1 MAKDESQKTDRAA
14 AAGKAASAVV
24 ADGDPALTERLQTLT
39 ERSHKIWMRSL
50 DRAIDDMT
58 TLRPDPLN
66 ATPAIARLAYSYM
79 EHPAK
84 AAEAAV
90 AYWSAQADL
99 WLNVWQ
105 KSLGSAHVEP
115 VRPPARSDKRF
126 KHDAWQNNPFLDY
139 VKQAYLLTGD
149 WLMERV
155 RGADD
160 LSVHD
165 RKKLDLVLRN
175 FVEAHAPSNFAALN
189 PDVLEATI
197 EEKGQNL
204 LRGIEHLMRDIET
217 GDGVLRIRQT
227 DLEAFHVGDN
237 VANAPG
243 TVVFENDVMQLIQYA
258 PATETVLERPLLIV
272 PPWINKFYILDL
284 NEKKSMVRWL
294 TSQGHTVFLVSW
306 VNPTERQREETWA
319 SYMQKGV
326 LTAVEKAL
334 EESGADKLNIVGY
347 CIGGTM
353 LGTSLCYLAAKGDDR
368 LASATFFTTQ
378 LEFSDA
384 GELQAFVDEEVV
396 EGIKPVVEEH
406 GFLSSE
412 NMFNAFNCLRST
424 DLIWS
429 FVVNNYLLGKGN
441 FPFDLLYW
449 NSDSTAMPGKV
460 HVEYLDTFYNKNLL
474 AEGKM
479 ALDGVPLDPKKVTL
493 PCYHVATVEDHI
505 APADS
510 VFRGAKLLGGRQ
522 HRFILAGSGH
532 IAGVVNPP
540 AAGKYQ
546 YWTKSGMKG
555 TSLGDWREGTTETAG
570 SWWPDWHEWLAKKA
584 GAQVEAREPGR
595 VLGRIEPAP
604 GRYVRRRADA

>member
-14 AAGKAASAVV
+14 AAGKAASALV
-24 ADGDPALTERLQTLT
+24 ADGNPALTERLQTLT

-243 TVVFENDVMQLIQYA
+243 MVVFENDVLQLIQYA
-258 PATETVLERPLLIV
+258 PTTETVFERPLLIV

-306 VNPTERQREETWA
+306 VNPTERQREETWT

-326 LTAVEKAL
+326 L
-334 EESGADKLNIVGY
+334 
-347 CIGGTM
+347 
-353 LGTSLCYLAAKGDDR
+353 
-368 LASATFFTTQ
+368 
-378 LEFSDA
+378 
-384 GELQAFVDEEVV
+384 
-396 EGIKPVVEEH
+396 
-406 GFLSSE
+406 
-412 NMFNAFNCLRST
+412 
-424 DLIWS
+424 
-429 FVVNNYLLGKGN
+429 
-441 FPFDLLYW
+441 
-449 NSDSTAMPGKV
+449 
-460 HVEYLDTFYNKNLL
+460 
-474 AEGKM
+474 
-479 ALDGVPLDPKKVTL
+479 
-493 PCYHVATVEDHI
+493 
-505 APADS
+505 
-510 VFRGAKLLGGRQ
+510 
-522 HRFILAGSGH
+522 
-532 IAGVVNPP
+532 
-540 AAGKYQ
+540 
-546 YWTKSGMKG
+546 
-555 TSLGDWREGTTETAG
+555 
-570 SWWPDWHEWLAKKA
+570 
-584 GAQVEAREPGR
+584 
-595 VLGRIEPAP
+595 
-604 GRYVRRRADA
+604 